1 MSTYGYYSTVPT
13 PVAPVPHQQHSHH
26 GRNRRAQRLAQ
37 STVAKGQMRNAR
49 AVKDLNDSM
58 ALLNFRSRFE
68 ATRSFDLE
76 DDMEFCPNLLSEND
90 VSWPSSPCSSRTA
103 SPADRSSNFP
113 SVQLISIHSSSSEH
127 SSLASNSPD
136 ASPTQI
142 PQLVATPFSLS
153 SSTSSSSPPTYLAP
167 AFTSAQAAGLKLHQP
182 AATRARNPIPIINPA
197 TGTAMHAAAGV
208 SPPPSVSPGRMHS
221 SIGRRW

>member
-58 ALLNFRSRFE
+58 ALMNFRSRFE

-90 VSWPSSPCSSRTA
+90 
-103 SPADRSSNFP
+103 
-113 SVQLISIHSSSSEH
+113 LISIHSSSSEH
-127 SSLASNSPD
+127 SSLASNSPE

-142 PQLVATPFSLS
+142 PQSVATPFSLS